1 MSEELHSFTI
11 KSVWTGDSNG
21 DGVVTPSGGAISYG
35 LPEGLGGAAGRTN
48 PEELLMC
55 SIAAC
60 YSLTLAVLAERRK
73 LPVSQIETAVE
84 GDVIRQPGGTLKFIA
99 MRLKPKIT
107 LNSSDEG
114 HLKATHDFAHKAEQ
128 YCVISNAIR
137 GNVELSV
144 VPEII
149 TAA

>member
-1 MSEELHSFTI
+1 MSEDLHSFTI

-21 DGVVTPSGGAISYG
+21 DGALSPSGATIPYG
-35 LPEGLGGAAGRTN
+35 LPEGMGGGAGRTN

-55 SIAAC
+55 SVAAC

-73 LPVSQIETAVE
+73 LPISRIETAVE

-99 MRLKPKIT
+99 MRLRPKIT

-114 HLKATHDFAHKAEQ
+114 HIKATEDFAHKAEQ
-128 YCVISNAIR
+128 Y
-137 GNVELSV
+137 
-144 VPEII
+144 
-149 TAA
+149 